1 MLWPSHTATT
11 KSNFSFVWH
20 TVHTH
25 TAVTNHNTHF
35 KINQKQAL
43 AGLLHCILCAAKAI
57 RKDLWHQSYITSTV
71 KHCQWKHCHQLIH
84 KHTSKNVTLPACHSC
99 CNFITRIES
108 PSPETIPQRSA
119 AECNQT
125 CSSALYRLSYLCQ
138 NHEWQSRHVYCNKF
152 SWRHNTR
159 FSNPVSICNIFM
171 PTIWNTCNAQNIPRC
186 HQVVSELCNS
196 NRFFTHSF
204 VLKCANRYR

>member
-84 KHTSKNVTLPACHSC
+84 KHTSKKLLFLHVAAAAISSLELKAHLLRQSLNAVPLNVIKRAAVRCIGCHTFAKIMNDNPDMFIAI
-99 CNFITRIES
+99 NFRGG
-108 PSPETIPQRSA
+108 TIPVFPIPFPSA
-119 AECNQT
+119 T
-125 CSSALYRLSYLCQ
+125 FSCQ
-138 NHEWQSRHVYCNKF
+138 QFE
-152 SWRHNTR
+152 TLA
-159 FSNPVSICNIFM
+159 M
-171 PTIWNTCNAQNIPRC
+171 
-186 HQVVSELCNS
+186 
-196 NRFFTHSF
+196 
-204 VLKCANRYR
+204 LKTSHAATKS